1 MACGCKG
8 KTGIKYE
15 VKFSNGAAS
24 QTYDTLGEAQAAGNA
39 SGGSYTFK
47 AVPA

>member
-8 KTGIKYE
+8 RVGIKYE
-15 VKFSNGAAS
+15 VKFADNST
-24 QTYDTLGEAQAAGNA
+24 QTYDTLGEAQQAGNA